1 MCIALSFDPAPA
13 QKLLKEHATLG
24 QRYREALKS
33 YVPTDPKPGNTV
45 DALVKGM
52 DRETTT
58 QMDSLVVAISQHSN
72 KMGDAMHAEFERN
85 GDLMRWV
92 MGIGTLVGVLCG
104 ITFGILTTNAVTRY
118 VRDIASRMLNSTGDM
133 SRAVDQ
139 VSGSSQ
145 NLAEGS
151 SKQAASLEETS
162 ASMEEIAGTISQNAD
177 SAKEAH
183 RISTLNR
190 QATDAS
196 AVEVEAMQGA
206 MQDVSTS
213 SSNIAKIVKTI
224 DEIAFQTNILAL
236 NAAVEAARAGEA
248 GAGFAVVAEEVRSLA
263 QRSAT
268 AARETASLIEDALS
282 KSQRGAE
289 LSTRITSSLRA
300 VVENTRK
307 VDDLIGQIARAS
319 EEQAQGIKQVTHS
332 LHEIDH
338 VTQANTATSEE
349 TAAAARELESQT
361 KSLRD
366 ELALLLGKPSA

>member
-1 MCIALSFDPAPA
+1 M
-13 QKLLKEHATLG
+13 G
-24 QRYREALKS
+24 
-33 YVPTDPKPGNTV
+33 
-45 DALVKGM
+45 
-52 DRETTT
+52 ET
-58 QMDSLVVAISQHSN
+58 
-72 KMGDAMHAEFERN
+72 MHAEFERN
-85 GDLMRWV
+85 GSLMRWIMAV
-92 MGIGTLVGVLCG
+92 GTLLGVLCG
-104 ITFGILTTNAVTRY
+104 IVFGVLTTNAVARY
-118 VRDIASRMLNSTGDM
+118 VRDIASRMMSSTEEM

-145 NLAEGS
+145 NLADGS

-183 RISTLNR
+183 RISNLNR
-190 QATDAS
+190 QATDAN

-213 SSNIAKIVKTI
+213 SANIAKIVKSI

-236 NAAVEAARAGEA
+236 NAAVEAARAGDA

-289 LSTRITSSLRA
+289 LSTRITTSLRG

-319 EEQAQGIKQVTHS
+319 EEQAQGIKQVTLS

-349 TAAAARELESQT
+349 TAAAARELEAQT
-361 KSLRD
+361 KSLRN
-366 ELALLLGKPSA
+366 ELALLLGQPSA